1 MDQQLKM
8 FVFGPCE
15 KVSVERVER
24 VERVA
29 AVACVHAILTSV
41 DGKRCS
47 KRCNHTTQAH

>member
-24 VERVA
+24 VA
-29 AVACVHAILTSV
+29 AVACVHAILTSAA
-41 DGKRCS
+41 GIKCS
-47 KRCNHTTQAH
+47 KRCNHTTQAL